1 MAYYKV
7 QVNRQSNPPKVFI
20 VKALRPQEALTQ
32 VASELRDEGI
42 TDAKAI
48 EVIGQVASFRD

>member
-7 QVNRQSNPPKVFI
+7 QVNRQSNPPKIIV
-20 VKALRPQEALTQ
+20 VKALRPQEALTK

-42 TDAKAI
+42 TDARTI
-48 EVIGQVASFRD
+48 EVIGQVASFRG

>member
-7 QVNRQSNPPKVFI
+7 QVNRQSNAPKVI
-20 VKALRPQEALTQ
+20 VVKALRPQEALTK
-32 VASELRDEGI
+32 VASELRDEGV

-48 EVIGQVASFRD
+48 EVISQVAGFRG

>member
-7 QVNRQSNPPKVFI
+7 QVHRQSNAPKIIV
-20 VKALRPQEALTQ
+20 VKALRPQEALVK

-42 TDAKAI
+42 TDARAI
-48 EVIGQVASFRD
+48 QVIGQVASFRG

>member
-7 QVNRQSNPPKVFI
+7 QVNRQSNSPKVII
-20 VKALRPQEALTQ
+20 VKALRPQEAITK
-32 VASELRDEGI
+32 VASELRDEGV

-48 EVIGQVASFRD
+48 EVIGQVASFRG

>member
-7 QVNRQSNPPKVFI
+7 QVHRQSNSPKVI
-20 VKALRPQEALTQ
+20 VVKALRPQEALAK

-42 TDAKAI
+42 TDAMAI
-48 EVIGQVASFRD
+48 QVIGQAASFRG

>member
-7 QVNRQSNPPKVFI
+7 QVSRQSNSPKVI
-20 VKALRPQEALTQ
+20 VVKALRPQEALTE
-32 VASELRDEGI
+32 VASALRDEGV

-48 EVIGQVASFRD
+48 EVISQVASFRG